1 MEPLKPAVFDA
12 DDLAVVS
19 AHLQDAILRVGDLS
33 YLPDRRRFATVLRR
47 FDWEVPGEARR
58 RLSGLQ
64 FERVLG
70 VRTRGIDRARVDES
84 LSLLAV
90 TFTAGEPPGG
100 TAELVFAGG
109 GTVQLQLE
117 CLEAAMKDLGPV
129 WSAETTPEHDLV
141 ADVAEQVSSGRNPT

>member
-1 MEPLKPAVFDA
+1 MEPLKLAVFDA

-19 AHLQDAILRVGDLS
+19 AHLQDAVLRVGDLS
-33 YLPDRRRFATVLRR
+33 YLPDRRRFAAVLRR
-47 FDWEVPGEARR
+47 FDWGTTDEARR

-64 FERVLG
+64 FERVLA
-70 VRTRGIDRARVDES
+70 VRTRGIDQGRPDET

-90 TFTAGEPPGG
+90 TFTAADAPSG
-100 TAELVFAGG
+100 TADLVFAGG

-129 WSAETTPEHDLV
+129 WAAESTPAHDATAPV
-141 ADVAEQVSSGRNPT
+141 EPGQP